1 MKKLIILY
9 QMLANTIKIIFNA
22 ITDSINDIFRK
33 FKEFLWFL
41 AGAEIFILKDC
52 PSAQNK
58 FLKTGI
64 IIFLISIISGISA
77 GFAVYGSFDKNF
89 FASLFI
95 GFLWFIVILTLD
107 SLIVSTIRDTDSYWK
122 KIKQATPRVI
132 LSVLI
137 GMVIARPMEIKI
149 FEKEI
154 KKEIGR
160 MEAEI
165 GEEKTRLNTKLIRE
179 EESGVKKDIEKTEN
193 EIKKISEEIDCL
205 EKLRQYERDGI
216 EKELPCGK
224 SSRVIGWGP
233 EHERIERKIDSC
245 KKRLGTLLAEKN
257 AKEKKKESLFSE
269 IKKERDKN
277 VNESSKKAEMEIPS
291 LLDAN
296 KALHRL
302 IKNDLRGVGVT
313 ILFITVLIVCI
324 ELLPTINK
332 ILFQTPSEEY
342 EKKLAEFKSDIENM
356 VYLDLI
362 TKYPHLPAR
371 KSYLKNY
378 QNNRIIYQDLLKEYT
393 NISELNAEV
402 QNKIDITLE
411 RLKNEKIVQDELHK
425 EILEKMKQSQ
435 IAIIEQAIKIWEKE
449 MMNDV
454 KNNPDKYVNIP
465 NVNTSNTQ
473 NIHTNITYGITTN
486 SNHQNP

>member
-1 MKKLIILY
+1 
-9 QMLANTIKIIFNA
+9 
-22 ITDSINDIFRK
+22 
-33 FKEFLWFL
+33 
-41 AGAEIFILKDC
+41 
-52 PSAQNK
+52 
-58 FLKTGI
+58 
-64 IIFLISIISGISA
+64 
-77 GFAVYGSFDKNF
+77 
-89 FASLFI
+89 
-95 GFLWFIVILTLD
+95 
-107 SLIVSTIRDTDSYWK
+107 
-122 KIKQATPRVI
+122 
-132 LSVLI
+132 
-137 GMVIARPMEIKI
+137 
-149 FEKEI
+149 
-154 KKEIGR
+154 
-160 MEAEI
+160 
-165 GEEKTRLNTKLIRE
+165 
-179 EESGVKKDIEKTEN
+179 
-193 EIKKISEEIDCL
+193 
-205 EKLRQYERDGI
+205 LRQYERDGI

-245 KKRLGTLLAEKN
+245 KKRLGTLMAEKN
-257 AKEKKKESLFSE
+257 AKEKKKDSLFSE

-302 IKNDLRGVGVT
+302 IKNDLGGMGVT

-342 EKKLAEFKSDIENM
+342 EKKLAEFKSDMENM

-435 IAIIEQAIKIWEKE
+435 IAIIEKAIKIWEKE

-454 KNNPDKYVNIP
+454 KNNPDKYVNMP